1 MTDVIKFYIREN
13 PYGFL
18 SNFWR
23 LTQKV
28 DSDRGDFTE
37 YYGVFSEVE
46 SYPTNEHYYQS
57 MKAANSEISSWIAS
71 APTAKLAMKAGRM
84 LSPEETYV
92 GWDRIKVF
100 VMLKGLRAKFSD
112 PSLKLMLDWTS
123 NAILIEDSPTDM
135 FWGGSLPGSQN
146 MLGRLL
152 MHVREENRTGERKEF
167 KQ

>member
-1 MTDVIKFYIREN
+1 MYDQQEKIIKFYIREE

-23 LTQKV
+23 HKQHIYHALECK
-28 DSDRGDFTE
+28 
-37 YYGVFSEVE
+37 

-57 MKAANSEISSWIAS
+57 MKAYDPKTSSWIAS
-71 APTAKLAMKAGRM
+71 APTAKLAMKAGQM
-84 LSPEETYV
+84 LTNEEIV
-92 GWDRIKVF
+92 PGWEKEKVY
-100 VMLKGLRAKFSD
+100 VMLKGLRNKFSD
-112 PSLKLMLDWTS
+112 PSLKLMLSWTG

-152 MHVREENRTGERKEF
+152 MHVREENNNNKTKQF
-167 KQ
+167 KY